1 MAAPRELPSRRRP
14 AGERARGIAPRPP
27 LLRVPPRELVH
38 ARGLRAAAR
47 ARRGTRDRRQPETT
61 VPGARD
67 DRLLDEDWAKRIA
80 RWRRRV
86 EVFAYFNNDWEGFA
100 VRNGLWLRRRLGV

>member
-1 MAAPRELPSRRRP
+1 MRFHH
-14 AGERARGIAPRPP
+14 GARG
-27 LLRVPPRELVH
+27 
-38 ARGLRAAAR
+38 
-47 ARRGTRDRRQPETT
+47 RRGNYSETE
-61 VPGARD
+61 
-67 DRLLDEDWAKRIA
+67 LQEWAKRIA